1 MTLEEKLIETEMEMI
16 RLIGQCSRVGH
27 LDDAK
32 NASVALKNV
41 SEYANG
47 IFKKNWFTN
56 EGLLARKAANDKIE
70 KENE

>member
-1 MTLEEKLIETEMEMI
+1 MTLEEKLIEIEMEMI

-32 NASVALKNV
+32 NASIALKNV

-47 IFKKNWFTN
+47 IFKKNMFTN
-56 EGLLARKAANDKIE
+56 EGLLARRSANDKIE
-70 KENE
+70 KDV